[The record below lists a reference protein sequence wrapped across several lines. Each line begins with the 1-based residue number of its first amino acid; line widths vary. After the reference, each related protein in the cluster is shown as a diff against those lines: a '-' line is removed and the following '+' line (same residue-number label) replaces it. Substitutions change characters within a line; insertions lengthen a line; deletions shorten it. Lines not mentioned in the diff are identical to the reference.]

1 MGHGPCH
8 NLKQMHYS
16 WIAGLLAVAAYA
28 QTAYM
33 PVREIR
39 AGMKGYGLTV
49 FHGEAVE
56 RFDAEILGVLENA
69 GPRQNV
75 ILARLSGGPLAH
87 TGVMQGM
94 SGSPVFING
103 KLIGAVAL
111 AFTLS
116 KDPIAGIR
124 PFEEMLKAEA
134 PPRRVAA
141 VAPCLVDRD
150 CTPQKV
156 HAALERPAAGFA
168 WGEARMTE
176 IATPVSFSGFT
187 AGALEAFGPMLR
199 SFGLE
204 PRQGVSGGGGSR
216 LPSGDPSSLKPGGMI
231 SAMLVTGDMSVGA
244 DGTVTHIDG
253 KTVYAFGH
261 RFVSM
266 GELEMPFASAEVLTL
281 LPNLSTSFKI
291 STARKLLGTITHDY
305 STAVRG
311 ELGRTAALL
320 PVSITVKG
328 GARSSRYD
336 MEMVRDAALTPFLL
350 QMTAYAALDATE
362 RTMGAVSFGLRQS
375 IEFAGGR
382 TVRSSNIYSG
392 EFNIPMLAAQSGA
405 VPVGYAMQTG
415 FADLAV
421 KRVDLEFEA
430 APRKRQTQIE
440 DILVARKTVRP
451 GETIPLI
458 LTFASEGKRFT
469 RTVSYAVPKGFPP
482 GTLHFTASDALI
494 ANFNELRLTIMS
506 PPRSAAA
513 VLKLLESLRDNTKAY
528 IRVWRAEPSYQ
539 SQGEDLPSP
548 PPSAAMVLGRSQ
560 GAGSIGVGYSSKI
573 AELNVAL
580 GDVMVSGTH
589 TVSVEVKE

>member
-1 MGHGPCH
+1 
-8 NLKQMHYS
+8 MHLR
-16 WIAGLLAVAAYA
+16 WITGLLAVAAYA
-28 QTAYM
+28 QTTFM
-33 PVREIR
+33 PVSEIR

-75 ILARLSGGPLAH
+75 ILARLNGGPLAH

-94 SGSPVFING
+94 SGSPVYING
-103 KLIGAVAL
+103 RLIGAVAL

-134 PPRRVAA
+134 APRRTAA
-141 VAPCLVDRD
+141 VSPCLVDTR
-150 CTPQKV
+150 CTPQQA
-156 HAALERPAAGFA
+156 HAALARPTSGFA
-168 WGEARMTE
+168 WGEARMAE

-187 AGALEAFGPMLR
+187 GATLEAFAPMLK

-216 LPSGDPSSLKPGGMI
+216 LPAGDPSSLKPGSMI

-253 KTVYAFGH
+253 KTVFAFGH

-291 STARKLLGTITHDY
+291 STARKMLGTITHDY

-311 ELGRTAALL
+311 ELGRTASLL

-328 GARSSRYD
+328 GGRSSRYD

-350 QMTAYAALDATE
+350 QMTAFAALDATE
-362 RTMGAVSFGLRQS
+362 RTMGAVSFGLKQS

-469 RTVSYAVPKGFPP
+469 RTVPYVVPKSFQP

-528 IRVWRAEPSYQ
+528 IRAWRAEPSYQ

-548 PPSAAMVLGRSQ
+548 PPSTAMVLGRSQ

-573 AELNVAL
+573 AELSVEL

>member
-1 MGHGPCH
+1 MY
-8 NLKQMHYS
+8 LR
-16 WIAGLLAVAAYA
+16 WLIGLLAAAAYA
-28 QTAYM
+28 QTVFL
-33 PVREIR
+33 PVRDIR
-39 AGMKGYGLTV
+39 SGMKGYGLTV
-49 FHGEAVE
+49 FQGEQVE
-56 RFDAEILGVLENA
+56 RFEVEILGVLENA

-75 ILARLSGGPLAH
+75 ILARLGGGPLAH
-87 TGVMQGM
+87 TGVLQGM
-94 SGSPVFING
+94 SGSPVYIDG
-103 KLIGAVAL
+103 KLVGAVAL
-111 AFTLS
+111 AFTMS

-124 PFEEMLKAEA
+124 PFEEMRNAEA
-134 PPRRVAA
+134 PPRRAA
-141 VAPCLVDRD
+141 TQSCLLQGRCAPEQL
-150 CTPQKV
+150 
-156 HAALERPAAGFA
+156 HAALAAQPSGFT
-168 WGEARMTE
+168 WGETRMAE

-187 AGALEAFGPMLR
+187 AGALDAFAPMLK

-204 PRQGVSGGGGSR
+204 PRQGVTGGGGSR
-216 LPSGDPSSLKPGGMI
+216 LPTGDPASLKPGSMI

-261 RFVSM
+261 KFVAM
-266 GELEMPFASAEVLTL
+266 GEMEMPFASSEVLTL

-291 STARKLLGTITHDY
+291 STARKMLGVITHDY

-311 ELGRTAALL
+311 ELGRTASLL
-320 PVSITVKG
+320 PVSISVKG
-328 GARSSRYD
+328 GTRSSRYD

-350 QMTAYAALDATE
+350 QMTAFAALDATE
-362 RTMGAVSFGLRQS
+362 RILGPVSFGLKQQ
-375 IEFAGGR
+375 IEFANGAK
-382 TVRSSNIYSG
+382 VISDNIYSG

-415 FADLAV
+415 FPDLAV
-421 KRVDLEFEA
+421 KRVELEFDA

-440 DILVARKTVRP
+440 DVTVVRKTVRP
-451 GETIPLI
+451 GDTIPLI

-469 RTVSYAVPKGFPP
+469 RTVPYTVPKGFSP
-482 GTLHFTASDALI
+482 GTLQFTASDALI
-494 ANFNELRLTIMS
+494 ANFNEFRLSIMS
-506 PPRSAAA
+506 PPRSAAT
-513 VLKLLESLRDNTKAY
+513 VVKLLQSLRDNTKAY

-573 AELNVAL
+573 TELSVAL

>member
-1 MGHGPCH
+1 MTIR
-8 NLKQMHYS
+8 
-16 WIAGLLAVAAYA
+16 WIIGLLAMVAHA
-28 QTAYM
+28 QTSYM
-33 PVREIR
+33 PVRDLR

-49 FHGEAVE
+49 FQGEKVE
-56 RFDAEILGVLENA
+56 RFEVEILGVLENA
-69 GPRQNV
+69 GPRQDV

-94 SGSPVFING
+94 SGSPVYIND

-124 PFEEMLKAEA
+124 PFAEMLKAEA

-141 VAPCLVDRD
+141 WQPCLLEGK
-150 CTPQKV
+150 CAPEKV
-156 HAALERPAAGFA
+156 YAALAGGRDGFA

-187 AGALEAFGPMLR
+187 AGTLERFAPVLK

-204 PRQGVSGGGGSR
+204 PRQGVTGGGASR
-216 LPSGDPSSLKPGGMI
+216 LPAGDPSSLKPGSMI

-261 RFVSM
+261 RFVSV
-266 GELEMPFASAEVLTL
+266 GEMEMPFASSEVLTL

-291 STARKLLGTITHDY
+291 STARKMLGVITDDY

-311 ELGRTAALL
+311 ELGRAASLL
-320 PVSITVKG
+320 PVSITVKADG
-328 GARSSRYD
+328 RSSQYR

-362 RTMGAVSFGLRQS
+362 RIIGPVSFGLRQT
-375 IEFAGGR
+375 IEFGNGA
-382 TVRSSNIYSG
+382 TVQSSNIYSG
-392 EFNIPMLAAQSGA
+392 EFNVPMLAAQSGA
-405 VPVGYAMQTG
+405 IPVGYAMQTG

-421 KRVDLEFEA
+421 KRVVLEYEA

-469 RTVSYAVPKGFPP
+469 RTVPYAVPKGFAP
-482 GTLHFTASDALI
+482 GTIHFTASDALI
-494 ANFNELRLTIMS
+494 ANYNEFRLSIMS

-513 VLKLLESLRDNTKAY
+513 VVKLLRSLRDNTKAY

-539 SQGEDLPSP
+539 SQGEDLPAP

-560 GAGSIGVGYSSKI
+560 GAGAIGVGYSSKI
-573 AELNVAL
+573 EELSMAL
-580 GDVMVSGTH
+580 GDAMVSGTH

>member
-1 MGHGPCH
+1 M
-8 NLKQMHYS
+8 LS
-16 WIAGLLAVAAYA
+16 LWITGLLAVAAYA
-28 QTAYM
+28 QTAYL
-33 PVREIR
+33 PVRDIR

-49 FHGEAVE
+49 FQGEKVE
-56 RFDAEILGVLENA
+56 RFEVEILGVLENA

-94 SGSPVFING
+94 SGSPVYIDG

-134 PPRRVAA
+134 VPRRVAGVGA
-141 VAPCLVDRD
+141 CLVRAG
-150 CTPQKV
+150 CGV
-156 HAALERPAAGFA
+156 REAHAWLEAQPASGFA
-168 WGEARMTE
+168 WGESRMTE

-187 AGALEAFGPMLR
+187 SGTLEAFGAVMKTI
-199 SFGLE
+199 GLE

-216 LPSGDPSSLKPGGMI
+216 LPAGDPSSLRPGSMI

-261 RFVSM
+261 RFVSI
-266 GELEMPFASAEVLTL
+266 GELEMPFASSEVLTL

-291 STARKLLGTITHDY
+291 STARKMLGTITHDY

-311 ELGRTAALL
+311 ELGRTASLL
-320 PVSITVKG
+320 PVSITVRG
-328 GARSSRYD
+328 GGRLSRYD
-336 MEMVRDAALTPFLL
+336 MEIVRDAALTPFLM

-362 RTMGAVSFGLRQS
+362 RTIGAVSIGLKQA

-392 EFNIPMLAAQSGA
+392 EFNMPMLAAQSGA

-421 KRVDLEFEA
+421 KRVTLEFEA
-430 APRKRQTQIE
+430 APRRRQTQIE
-440 DILVARKTVRP
+440 DIMVARKSVRA

-458 LTFASEGKRFT
+458 VTFATEGRRFT
-469 RTVSYAVPKGFPP
+469 RTVPYSVPKGFAP

-494 ANFNELRLTIMS
+494 ANFNEFRLSIMS
-506 PPRSAAA
+506 PPRSAAS

-573 AELNVAL
+573 AELSVDL
-580 GDVMVSGTH
+580 GDLMVSGTH

>member
-1 MGHGPCH
+1 M
-8 NLKQMHYS
+8 NFR

-33 PVREIR
+33 PVRDIR

-49 FHGEAVE
+49 FHGETVE
-56 RFDAEILGVLENA
+56 RFDVEILGVLENA

-94 SGSPVFING
+94 SGSPVYIDG
-103 KLIGAVAL
+103 KLVGAVAL

-124 PFEEMLKAEA
+124 PFEEMVKAEA
-134 PPRRVAA
+134 APRRVAA
-141 VAPCLVDRD
+141 VAPCLVDRK
-150 CTPQKV
+150 CTAQQV
-156 HAALERPAAGFA
+156 HGALERPAAGFA
-168 WGEARMTE
+168 WGEARMAE

-187 AGALEAFGPMLR
+187 PQALEAFGPMLR

-216 LPSGDPSSLKPGGMI
+216 LPAGDPSSLKPGAMI

-253 KTVYAFGH
+253 KTVFAFGH

-291 STARKLLGTITHDY
+291 STARKMLGTITHDY

-328 GARSSRYD
+328 GGRTSRYD

-392 EFNIPMLAAQSGA
+392 EFNIPMLAAQNGA

-440 DILVARKTVRP
+440 DILVARKTVRA

-469 RTVSYAVPKGFPP
+469 RTVSYVVPKGFQP